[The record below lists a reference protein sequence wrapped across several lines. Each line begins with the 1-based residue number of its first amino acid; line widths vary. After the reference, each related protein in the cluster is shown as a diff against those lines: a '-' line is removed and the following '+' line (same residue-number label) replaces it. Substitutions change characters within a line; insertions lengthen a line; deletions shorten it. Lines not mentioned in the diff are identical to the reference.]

1 MSFYD
6 VPTDIILAEGG
17 IPTGYDN
24 DATIPPPAPIK
35 EEVPVKEE
43 PNTIT
48 YCSKTINPSRL
59 PRGRTLVAPGY
70 KLSNWRYSRS
80 RKDQKYIKNIFTYL
94 MK

>member
-24 DATIPPPAPIK
+24 DATIPPPVPIK
-35 EEVPVKEE
+35 EEPS
-43 PNTIT
+43 TMT

-59 PRGRTLVAPGY
+59 PRGIHFVVPGD
-70 KLSNWRYSRS
+70 KLSNWRYNRS
-80 RKDQKYIKNIFTYL
+80 RRDKKYIKDIFSYL
-94 MK
+94 IK